1 VSGDFLFKILALVLI
16 GSFTTVNSSLSE
28 EGKCVFRDGNFSLLP
43 NEQFAGL
50 FRVALNPPDFQDPMA
65 IQRHLVFSETWAG
78 IIMEEMSKKA
88 GGLCGAIPMAY
99 RLPDLRVFLI
109 VNRTASQI
117 DREKSIC
124 THALEDILQRSQ
136 PNDELIRRVAK
147 RNATLAKRLPASGD
161 QPEADD
167 AVTISEAALPLI
179 YEKDS
184 VLHALASVEWASFAA
199 VDAADFRA
207 WIQSQRLPEHPQI
220 ESISRCLPPRGELDT
235 YTAAPGELPE
245 SRISPAGQISLSRSP
260 GGSIPA
266 GPLRYTVI
274 VGDLV
279 DPPDALIA
287 SEVTTKYCNR
297 EHTFPTTGDSS
308 SYPAVT
314 VRLRCSHFS
323 VQYFELCSII
333 YCDPA
338 DCVSECVEKVVAA
351 AVARDPE
358 VLDFARR
365 SSNTT
370 TPRGPYLVA
379 IK

>member
-1 VSGDFLFKILALVLI
+1 MPGNLLFKIFALVLI
-16 GSFTTVNSSLSE
+16 GSFTTASSSLSE
-28 EGKCVFRDGNFSLLP
+28 EGKCVFRDGNFSLQP

-50 FRVALNPPDFQDPMA
+50 FRVALNPPDFQDPVA

-78 IIMEEMSKKA
+78 IIMEEISKKA
-88 GGLCGAIPMAY
+88 GGLCGAIPIPY

-124 THALEDILQRSQ
+124 AHALEDILQRSQ
-136 PNDELIRRVAK
+136 PNEELIRRAAK
-147 RNATLAKRLPASGD
+147 RNASFVKPLPPSSD

-167 AVTISEAALPLI
+167 AATISEAALPLI
-179 YEKDS
+179 YEKGS
-184 VLHALASVEWASFAA
+184 VLHALASVEWTSFAA
-199 VDAADFRA
+199 VDAAEFRA
-207 WIQSQRLPEHPQI
+207 WIQSQRLPERPLI
-220 ESISRCLPPRGELDT
+220 EPISRCLPPRGELDT
-235 YTAAPGELPE
+235 STAAPGELPE

-279 DPPDALIA
+279 DPPDASIP

-297 EHTFPTTGDSS
+297 EHTFPMTGDFS

-323 VQYFELCSII
+323 VQSFELWNII

-338 DCVSECVEKVVAA
+338 DCVSEGVEKAVAA

-365 SSNTT
+365 SSNTA